1 MIRCKVSLNS
11 AAIAAV
17 ALAMVSCNFMMP
29 AANYPVMRQE
39 KGFILLESYSI
50 RLYGDLSGLKFGF
63 VALDG
68 ISSQN
73 GAGSP
78 AAYLSL
84 KHRYRS
90 ENLIAYLTPG
100 ISQLLYGHSTDL
112 DERRI
117 SYDAG
122 SGFISVNDEGV
133 NRIES
138 AYPSI
143 SSIQLYT
150 KSAMEAGASGST
162 FHILAGNLFAATS
175 VRGVFSDGGAL
186 SARETATLPDTTLVS
201 LAPFTDG
208 VAFVAGSFERLTDA
222 AYPTSSFWNSE
233 SFDYGR
239 MGFPE
244 AGGYT
249 WFEAFRRDNITG
261 DEEVRLVSLPD
272 DGSSIRT
279 SPLEPAGGAG
289 NYILAWKS
297 RKAPGFRLAV
307 LDGSLNEVHSLSI
320 YGHDAAYL
328 GEALI
333 PQTSGVVRSAIFAT
347 LGIIEDTRDG
357 EGMVVINLFA
367 YPVSL
372 LDGSA
377 P

>member
-1 MIRCKVSLNS
+1 MTKRIFALN
-11 AAIAAV
+11 AV
-17 ALAMVSCNFMMP
+17 ALVALASVSCNFMMP
-29 AANYPVMRQE
+29 TANYPVMRQE

-50 RLYGDLSGLKFGF
+50 RLYDSLNGIKFGF
-63 VALDG
+63 CALDG
-68 ISSQN
+68 FSSQN

-78 AAYLSL
+78 TAYISL
-84 KHRYRS
+84 TTRFKN
-90 ENLIAYLTPG
+90 EGLIAYLTPG
-100 ISQLLYGHSTDL
+100 SFLLLNGDGTDF
-112 DERRI
+112 DKRRI

-122 SGFISVNDEGV
+122 SGFISVTDEGI

-143 SSIQLYT
+143 VSNQLYT
-150 KSAMEAGASGST
+150 KATIESGASGSA
-162 FHILAGNLFAATS
+162 FHTLAANLFPATN
-175 VRGVFSDGGAL
+175 VRGIFSDVGAL
-186 SARETATLPDTTLVS
+186 AARETATLPNTTLIGP
-201 LAPFTDG
+201 APFADG

-222 AYPTSSFWNSE
+222 AYPTSSFWNPG

-297 RKAPGFRLAV
+297 RKAPGFSLAV
-307 LDGSLNEVHSLSI
+307 LDGSLNEVHGLSI

-333 PQTSGVVRSAIFAT
+333 PQTSGMVRSAIFAT
-347 LGIIEDTRDG
+347 LGIIGATRDG